1 MKLSARNQL
10 QGTVESIDHGAVTTT
25 VKITLKGG
33 DTVTS
38 SITKE
43 AAQDLGLETGS
54 SVIVVIKS
62 SDVMVATP

>member
-43 AAQDLGLETGS
+43 AAQDLGLEAGS

>member
-43 AAQDLGLETGS
+43 AVQDLGLETGS

>member
-10 QGTVESIDHGAVTTT
+10 EGTVESVDHGAVTS
-25 VKITLKGG
+25 TLKIRLTGG
-33 DTVTS
+33 DMVTS

-43 AAQDLGLETGS
+43 AAEDLALESGS
-54 SVIVVIKS
+54 AVIVIIKS

>member
-10 QGTVESIDHGAVTTT
+10 EGTVESIDHGAVTTT
-25 VKITLKGG
+25 LKVRLAGG

-43 AAQDLGLETGS
+43 AAEDLGLEVGS
-54 SVIVVIKS
+54 AVIVVIKS
-62 SDVMVATP
+62 SDVIVATP

>member
-10 QGTVESIDHGAVTTT
+10 EGTVESIDHGAVTTT
-25 VKITLKGG
+25 LKVRLAGG

-43 AAQDLGLETGS
+43 AAEDLRLEVGS
-54 SVIVVIKS
+54 AVIVVIKS
-62 SDVMVATP
+62 SDVIVATP